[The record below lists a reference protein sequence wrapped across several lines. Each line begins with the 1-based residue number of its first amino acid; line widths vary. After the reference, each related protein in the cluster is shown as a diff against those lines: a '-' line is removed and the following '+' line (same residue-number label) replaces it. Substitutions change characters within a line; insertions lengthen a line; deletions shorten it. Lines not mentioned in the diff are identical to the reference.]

1 MARYGFDFRPLADG
15 YMGLVNARENR
26 AAMEDQRA
34 LEAALFREEQEGLS
48 RREQRVQE
56 GLTRRAQMGYDAQRA
71 AQAAGYAENQRID
84 DRDRGFDRQE
94 RLRGGLIA
102 DFNMRGSQFGGD
114 SEESLRE
121 TQGYMNR
128 AADYA
133 STLPDDNPS
142 KQRILQATTPGEV
155 YQVFTDPTGRSFRT
169 GLRST
174 AQEVRGQDAY
184 RQGRSG
190 GNTTPGIR
198 GFEQGMQ
205 AGNPASAVQALFDNN
220 PALQNVARSRP
231 GVQDNSSIK
240 AVQNGEDVSIMV
252 DAKQKYNLPPEVMA
266 RARQQGYRPEA
277 MEEQLTFNKR
287 VNEGLQAVNNRM
299 EGRDTTSTVPLT
311 VGAKPVS
318 DPDATPLAFSPAQ
331 VNQVVQE
338 SKNANNP
345 DQYQANMFRFVE
357 DVNVLTE
364 QGVSPQDVETLYARA
379 FQESGGDMDKLGTLL
394 AKSTDAYRSYEKGG
408 TDIDNR
414 NGMKA
419 AIDTIA
425 TESERYSAPDRARQN
440 EANIAKGAMSAEGE
454 LRRQPLA
461 EKIAD
466 SEQIRAVEDEQ
477 STNAGRKR
485 ALAKTRVNR
494 ALEDNINA
502 IQEIWGD
509 GPGFISQFT
518 DGDFSSFDDVYN
530 ISNTQDR
537 NTRLYSQAQESI
549 SQNLA
554 PWEGYF
560 GKNQKEFTT
569 ADYAEAIA
577 LYGLI
582 QKDAPYKWLDSAK
595 REVVGQTPTIT
606 AAQISK
612 VAENNKDRL
621 RAFRAPPNTSQ

>member
-34 LEAALFREEQEGLS
+34 FETALFREEQEGLS

-56 GLTRRAQMGYDAQRA
+56 GLTRRAQMRYDAKREDRD
-71 AQAAGYAENQRID
+71 AGYAEDQRVKD
-84 DRDRGFDRQE
+84 FDRNLATQKTK
-94 RLRGGLIA
+94 LDGLIA
-102 DFNMRGSQFGGD
+102 DFNILGSQFGGD
-114 SEESLRE
+114 SEESRRK
-121 TQGYMNR
+121 TQGFMNR
-128 AADYA
+128 AVDYA
-133 STLPDDNPS
+133 GMLPDDNPA

-190 GNTTPGIR
+190 GNITPGIQ
-198 GFEQGMQ
+198 GFERGMQ
-205 AGNPASAVQALFDNN
+205 AGDPASAIQALFDNN
-220 PALQNVARSRP
+220 PALQNVARSRS

-252 DAKQKYNLPPEVMA
+252 DAKQKYNIPPEVMA
-266 RARQQGYRPEA
+266 RARQQGYDPKA
-277 MEEQLTFNKR
+277 MENQLAFNER
-287 VNEGLQAVNNRM
+287 VNTGLRDTKNYM
-299 EGRDTTSTVPLT
+299 EGESTTSKVPLT
-311 VGAKPVS
+311 VGGTPVS
-318 DPDATPLAFSPAQ
+318 NPDATPLAFSPAQ

-379 FQESGGDMDKLGTLL
+379 FQEAGGDMDKLGTLL

-414 NGMKA
+414 KGMKA
-419 AIDTIA
+419 AIAAIE
-425 TESERYSAPDRARQN
+425 TESDLYSAPDRARVK
-440 EANIAKGAMSAEGE
+440 EADAARGAMSAEGA
-454 LRRQPLA
+454 LRRQPLV
-461 EKIAD
+461 EDIAD
-466 SEQIRAVEDEQ
+466 SQQIRAVEDEQ
-477 STNAGRKR
+477 STVASRKR
-485 ALAKTRVNR
+485 ALAKTRINM
-494 ALEDNINA
+494 ALEDNVSA

-509 GPGFISQFT
+509 GPGLFSQFT
-518 DGDFSSFDDVYN
+518 NGDFSSFDDVYN
-530 ISNTQDR
+530 ISNTQER
-537 NTRLYSQAQESI
+537 NALLYSQAQESI

-560 GKNQKEFTT
+560 GKKQKEFTA
-569 ADYAEAIA
+569 ADYAKAIA

-582 QKDAPYKWLDSAK
+582 QKDAPYKFFDSDK
-595 REVVGQTPTIT
+595 KEVVGQMPALTQ
-606 AAQISK
+606 AQISK